1 MFTAIFQ
8 DHYAYLAV
16 STLVALL
23 LGAVAWLL
31 ARRLGSPYGVWVA
44 GIAATVTGVLSVTFM
59 GSGPATGQCVINH
72 DVTEPFRTTQG
83 LWNLAMTVPLGF
95 FALMATRR
103 PLPVLVGVVA
113 FPLTIEVVQAEVDGL
128 GRVCDSADAQM
139 NILGGMIGLAVAAAV
154 LVLLKHG
161 TVKWKGAAK
170 ASLFVSLGLVL
181 LGSGVAYPSMAFTNI
196 DGTGLSLAGDEQR
209 QAVEQVVEE
218 AFGNRYELGP
228 VYDQPCAG
236 AACRSV
242 AFTLLS
248 RDKTHPEQFANGSL
262 SWPDKDRF
270 TVLLQDSDQPSVMGY
285 PVSGAKPPATD
296 KAAYEVAQAYM
307 RERYPWAAKATVHK
321 TYPMGEKAV
330 LGWMTS
336 WRWQDNGVLMPRM
349 LDVQVSR
356 KGTVSQVDVTRGP
369 EQLDLAKPQ
378 VDAKKAE
385 ALVREGL
392 DRQFA
397 GQGRPA
403 PSDLVVKAVVLK
415 AVQRAEV
422 WRPTW
427 LVNIMQ
433 GSQTPAPDGS
443 TNGMTDVWRVDALDG
458 QVYDGAD
465 RPLKKN

>member
-8 DHYAYLAV
+8 DDYAYLAA

-23 LGAVAWLL
+23 LGSVAWLL
-31 ARRLGSPYGVWVA
+31 TRRLGTPYGMWFA
-44 GIAATVTGVLSVTFM
+44 GLAAVVTGVLSVTFM
-59 GSGPATGQCVINH
+59 GSGAASGQCVINH
-72 DVTEPFRTTQG
+72 DLTEPFRTTQG

-113 FPLTIEVVQAEVDGL
+113 FPLAIEVVQAEVDGM

-139 NILGGMIGLAVAAAV
+139 NILGGMTGLTAAV
-154 LVLLKHG
+154 LVLLKHDM
-161 TVKWKGAAK
+161 VRWKGAAK

-181 LGSGVAYPSMAFTNI
+181 LGAGVVYPSMAFTHI
-196 DGTGLSLAGDEQR
+196 DGTGLSPAGNEQR
-209 QAVEQVVEE
+209 QAVEQVVKE
-218 AFGNRYELGP
+218 AFGDRYDLGP
-228 VYDQPCAG
+228 VYDQPCAEG
-236 AACRSV
+236 ACRYV
-242 AFTLLS
+242 VFTLQS
-248 RDKTHPEQFANGSL
+248 KDKAHPEQFANGSL
-262 SWPDKDRF
+262 SWPDKERF
-270 TVLLQDSDQPSVMGY
+270 NVLLQDSDQPGVMGY
-285 PVSGAKPPATD
+285 PVAGARPPATD

-307 RERYPWAAKATVHK
+307 RERYPWAANATIHK
-321 TYPMGEKAV
+321 TYPIGEKAV

-336 WRWQDNGVLMPRM
+336 WRWQDDDVLMPRM

-356 KGTVSQVDVTRGP
+356 KGTVSQLDVTLGP

-378 VDAKKAE
+378 VDTSKAE

-397 GQGRPA
+397 GRGRPS
-403 PSDLVVKAVVLK
+403 PSDLVVKAVTLK
-415 AVQRAEV
+415 AVQRADV

-427 LVNIMQ
+427 LVNITQ
-433 GSQTPAPDGS
+433 GSQTPAAPDGS

-465 RPLKKN
+465 QPLK